1 MSWFTSSTC
10 WFVLGINVWHCSLF
24 TWIQFPL
31 LRICVS
37 IACRSQSTFL
47 TNHSIFLHSSCSGL
61 IMLCGAARN
70 FISFCGINAL
80 FHAFSVGLIAVI
92 KILMTHHSLTVTL
105 TPMLIFTALNANF
118 PPSKDS
124 SELTMNRFPCDNVH
138 FHSEFVSIGHSFR
151 SFLPKHFHKLY
162 KLIICAYRSLSH
174 QFCFSM
180 F

>member
-1 MSWFTSSTC
+1 M
-10 WFVLGINVWHCSLF
+10 
-24 TWIQFPL
+24 
-31 LRICVS
+31 LRICVA
-37 IACRSQSTFL
+37 IACRYR
-47 TNHSIFLHSSCSGL
+47 SIFITIRSFFLSFSCSGL
-61 IMLCGAARN
+61 IMLCGVARN

-138 FHSEFVSIGHSFR
+138 FHSEFVPIGHSSR